1 MLWHLIDKRGT
12 IVRSVRALTKAEA
25 QLLLGSGTVVS
36 DASWKLDVHKW
47 KPVETVVTDI
57 IQPQSAKRLQKM
69 PRGYYRTAEV
79 AERLGITPR
88 RVQLLVERSA
98 MPVAIFEHRRYGFT
112 ERQIA
117 QIAKLHQMTSEQTNS
132 SVGKRRASYLETMRQ
147 RYIARSVRIV
157 FQ

>member
-1 MLWHLIDKRGT
+1 MLWHLINNRGT
-12 IVRSVRALTKAEA
+12 IVRSVTARTRAEA
-25 QLLLGSGTVVS
+25 QAALGSGSVVS

-57 IQPQSAKRLQKM
+57 IQPQAAKRLQKM
-69 PRGYYRTAEV
+69 PRGYYGTAEV
-79 AERLGITPR
+79 AKRLGITPR

-98 MPVAIFEHRRYGFT
+98 MPVALFEHRRYGFT

-117 QIAKLHQMTSEQTNS
+117 QIAKLHQTTLEQS
-132 SVGKRRASYLETMRQ
+132 SASVGKRRASYLEAMRQ